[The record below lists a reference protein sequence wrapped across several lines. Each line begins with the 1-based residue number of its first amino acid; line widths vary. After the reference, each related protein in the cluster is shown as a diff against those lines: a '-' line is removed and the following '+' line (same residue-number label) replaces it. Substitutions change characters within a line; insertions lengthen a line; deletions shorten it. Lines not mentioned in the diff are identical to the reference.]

1 MRFPDLNRIHI
12 RLLGL
17 LGATIA
23 GLVLVV
29 AGVWNYSIEPAL
41 RADVAK
47 SQREVA
53 LHAADLI
60 GNYIDE
66 RITELRATAQI
77 GHLWEG
83 TYEHRK
89 ASLHQL
95 MKLVPAVRQLSI
107 IDPDGREV
115 MRLSRTRTFSQA
127 DLRNFSKDDAFR
139 LPMRGEIYIGP
150 VYHEVTAEPFV
161 TLGVPIEPSVV
172 EIRGALVAEVNLKTL
187 WNVVSHI
194 KVGRNGLLY
203 VVSSSGQLIAHPD
216 YSRVVAGTNLAEIT
230 EVKHFLHDPQN
241 DLGFGDIEPG
251 YDAPRVMTVHAVVP
265 KPHWAVI
272 VEESIDTAF
281 EKADRLKLL
290 AAVILGLAVIAGL
303 FVSFHFGR
311 RIAEPIAQL
320 EKGAERLAQGDLDHI
335 LDIRTGDEIERL
347 AEKFNHMAAAL
358 KESRANLEAK
368 IAERTK
374 ELSSLYAAIAP
385 LKPADSLEQMLGS
398 ILVRLCEATGADAAL
413 FRLWDKKRNAYMTP
427 AAIGFADRVAGTL
440 ESPGRLPAVDQVFRT
455 GEAAIIEDLAT
466 DQRITRKKLL
476 AANFRSGAFLPL
488 RVGSEIIGVAQL
500 VSRTQG
506 FFRQEKEAHLMAV
519 ARQMSIALE
528 NRDLYER
535 AQRNLERVRAL
546 HEIDLAITSTLDL
559 SRRLDVLLEKIEMFI
574 PIAAASTVRLFDC
587 DSGRMEALACRGLDK
602 EKWRAQ
608 ARTRLHGRAE
618 TIVKTRAPLIVR
630 DIRTG
635 PQNETPEIFLESG
648 LISFLGV
655 PLLAH
660 GEVLG
665 VLSLFTAE
673 EHDFS
678 DEEVEFFTTLAGQA
692 AIAIR
697 DARLY
702 ERAKKLADQLSERER
717 IQRTLKELSQDITA
731 MEVDKLLE
739 KLTMKIRQLFN
750 VEVADVRFLGKR
762 RWERILVST
771 AEKTEWL
778 PEGAEFGEG
787 ANLWVVEQRRP
798 MAIRDYTQHRQF
810 KPGRVAR
817 RYGIRGYLAA
827 PLIGRQG
834 QALGVVRALSKEP
847 REFSRQEIELFEQLA
862 NGAAIAIENSR
873 LYRELQLSNNVK
885 DEFLSVISHE
895 LRTPLSV
902 ITGYASL
909 LAEEALGKN
918 SPEQAKGLRVIKER
932 AEDLSDLIGIVLE
945 AAKLTSG
952 AASVKVEGV
961 DLAGLMSAVRDTY
974 RFHAKSDRVELVWDF
989 GPNLPFVLTDGAK
1002 LKRIL
1007 GNLIDNALKFTE
1019 QGTVTV
1025 AAKRVSRR
1033 SPSHPE
1039 ARRVNPESSRMDPI
1053 APKSNH
1059 EPRDTSSESRYTE
1072 DGIREFVEFSVSDTG
1087 IGITH
1092 EMIPLIFEKFRQG
1105 DSRDNRAYEGAGLG
1119 LYIVKKFTE
1128 LLGGEVRVES
1138 EPGRGSTFRVTLSCR
1153 PAPLHDPAPV
1163 GAAELPTA

>member
-1 MRFPDLNRIHI
+1 MRCPAFNKIRV

-17 LGATIA
+17 VGATIT
-23 GLVLVV
+23 GLVLVA
-29 AGVWNYSIEPAL
+29 AGVWSYYIEPAL

-47 SQREVA
+47 SQREIT

-60 GNYIDE
+60 GHFIEE

-83 TYEHRK
+83 SAEHRK

-107 IDPDGREV
+107 IDPDGREI
-115 MRLSRTRTFSQA
+115 MRVSRTQTYSSA
-127 DLRNFSKDDAFR
+127 DLQSYLRDDRFR
-139 LPMRGEIYIGP
+139 LPMRGEVYIGP
-150 VYHEVTAEPFV
+150 VYHEPTAEPFV
-161 TLGVPIEPSVV
+161 TISVPIEPSAV
-172 EIRGALVAEVNLKTL
+172 EIKGALVAEINLKTL
-187 WNVVSHI
+187 WNVISHI
-194 KVGRNGLLY
+194 KVGHGGFLY

-216 YSRVVAGTNLAEIT
+216 YSRVVAGTNLAEVS
-230 EVKHFLHDPQN
+230 EVKEFLRDPQN
-241 DLGFGDIEPG
+241 DQGFGEIEPG
-251 YDAPRVMTVHAVVP
+251 YAAPRVMTTYALVS

-281 EKADRLKLL
+281 EEADRLKLL
-290 AAVILGLAVIAGL
+290 AAVILSLAVIAGL

-311 RIAEPIAQL
+311 QIAEPIAQL
-320 EKGAERLAQGDLDHI
+320 ERGAERLTRGDLDYV
-335 LDIRTGDEIERL
+335 LDIRTGDEIEQL
-347 AEKFNHMAAAL
+347 AEKFNRMAAAL
-358 KESRANLEAK
+358 KESRQDLEAK
-368 IAERTK
+368 IAERTR
-374 ELSSLYAAIAP
+374 EISSLYAAIAP
-385 LKPADSLEQMLGS
+385 LKPADSLEQMLGN
-398 ILVRLCEATGADAAL
+398 ILVRLREATGADAAL
-413 FRLWDKKRNAYMTP
+413 FRLWNKKRNAYVTP
-427 AAIGFADRVAGTL
+427 AAVGFADRVAGTL
-440 ESPGRLPAVDQVFRT
+440 EPPGRLPVVDQVFRT

-466 DQRITRKKLL
+466 DERITRKKLL

-488 RVGSEIIGVAQL
+488 RIGSEIIGVAQL
-500 VSRTQG
+500 VSHTQG
-506 FFRQEKEAHLMAV
+506 FFRQEKEAHLTAI

-528 NRDLYER
+528 NRELYER

-546 HEIDLAITSTLDL
+546 REIDLAITSTLDL
-559 SRRLDVLLEKIEMFI
+559 SGRLDVLLEKIEMFI
-574 PIAAASTVRLFDC
+574 PIAAASTVRLFDRE
-587 DSGRMEALACRGLDK
+587 SGRMEALACRGIDK

-608 ARTRLHGRAE
+608 ARTGLHGRAE
-618 TIVKTRAPLIVR
+618 IIVKTRAPLIVR
-630 DIRTG
+630 DIRAN
-635 PQNETPEIFLESG
+635 PRNDTPEIFFESG
-648 LISFLGV
+648 LISFLGA

-673 EHDFS
+673 EHEFS

-692 AIAIR
+692 AIAIHE
-697 DARLY
+697 ARLY
-702 ERAKKLADQLSERER
+702 ERTKRLAEQLSERER

-731 MEVDKLLE
+731 MEVDELLE
-739 KLTMKIRQLFN
+739 KLTVKIRELFK
-750 VEVADVRFLGKR
+750 VEVADVRFLGKQ

-771 AEKTEWL
+771 AGKAEWL

-787 ANLWVVEQRRP
+787 ANLCVVKQRRP
-798 MAIRDYTQHRQF
+798 MAIRDYTRSSEF

-817 RYGIRGYLAA
+817 RFGIRGYLAA

-834 QALGVVRALSKEP
+834 QVLGVMRALSKEP
-847 REFSRQEIELFEQLA
+847 REFSPQEIELFEQLA

-885 DEFLSVISHE
+885 DEFLNVISHE

-918 SPEQAKGLRVIKER
+918 SPEQAKGIRVIKER

-952 AASVKVEGV
+952 VASVNVEGV
-961 DLAGLMSAVRDTY
+961 DLAGLMAAIKDAY
-974 RFHAKSDRVELVWDF
+974 RFHAKSDRIELVWDF
-989 GPNLPFVLTDGAK
+989 SPNLPVVLSDGEK

-1025 AAKRVSRR
+1025 SARLRNAGENQVS
-1033 SPSHPE
+1033 SVTSGVP
-1039 ARRVNPESSRMDPI
+1039 DPK
-1053 APKSNH
+1053 P
-1059 EPRDTSSESRYTE
+1059 DTWHRALDTVAQRPATSV
-1072 DGIREFVEFSVSDTG
+1072 IEFSVSDTG

-1119 LYIVKKFTE
+1119 LYVVKKFVE
-1128 LLGGEVRVES
+1128 LLGGEVHVAS
-1138 EPGRGSTFRVTLSCR
+1138 EPGCGSTFRVTLPYR
-1153 PAPLHDPAPV
+1153 PAPLDGGAPA
-1163 GAAELPTA
+1163 AAELHTA